1 MTTFGDDYFKFIIDS
16 YEKDFVDTEVII
28 FSNDKNASPIRGVL
42 VGWEEC
48 SQAGQMAPVVNTEHG
63 KVIVFGTIVPLT
75 DEIWNLVKV
84 MTSYDGWV
92 LFAGIKQMFEKCRR
106 MNQSKNLRN
115 AG

>member
-1 MTTFGDDYFKFIIDS
+1 MTDFNDDYFKFIIDS
-16 YEKDFVDTEVII
+16 YEKDFIGTEVII
-28 FSNDKNASPIRGVL
+28 FSNNTNESPIRGVL

-48 SQAGQMAPVVNTEHG
+48 SQAGQKAPIVNTEHG

-75 DEIWNLVKV
+75 DEIWNLVKG

-106 MNQSKNLRN
+106 MNK
-115 AG
+115 G